1 MDTGHGGFAYLF
13 AHAYSLTVIHVSIA
27 GASGYTGAELLRW
40 LLGHPAV
47 QLAHL
52 SADRQAGRPVAEV
65 WPSLRGLVEVDLVS
79 PDWARLGAESDLVF
93 LALPHGLAMQ
103 AAPAILAGGARV
115 IDLGA
120 DFRLRDPAVYEAC
133 YGLPHSATDL
143 LTEAVYGLPELG
155 RQRIRS
161 ARLVANPGCYPTA
174 AALALAP
181 LAEAGL
187 LGPRVL
193 VDGKSGVSGAGRKAE
208 PGLAYC
214 EVEGG
219 LRAYG
224 VARHRHAPE
233 MAQALTDLGGPAAV
247 AFAPHLVPMPRGLMC
262 TCYVPLA
269 LEASDELPD
278 EAAVHARY
286 AERYA
291 GEPFLRFLGPDLPDT
306 KATLGANFCDVG
318 LRLDAG
324 TRTLIAMAA
333 LDNLVKGAAGQAIQN
348 MNLMFGRPE
357 TEGLWAAPVFP

>member
-1 MDTGHGGFAYLF
+1 M
-13 AHAYSLTVIHVSIA
+13 IRVSIA

-40 LLGHPAV
+40 LLRHPAV

-65 WPSLRGLVEVDLVS
+65 WPGLRGLVEGDLVP
-79 PDWARLGAESDLVF
+79 PDWTRLGAESDLVF
-93 LALPHGLAMQ
+93 LALPHGLAMH
-103 AAPAILAGGARV
+103 AAPAILAAGARV

-120 DFRLRDPAVYEAC
+120 DFRLRDPAVYEAW
-133 YGLPHSATDL
+133 YGLPHSAPDL
-143 LTEAVYGLPELG
+143 LAEAVYGLPELG
-155 RQRIRS
+155 RERIHA

-193 VDGKSGVSGAGRKAE
+193 VDGKSGVSGAGRKADL
-208 PGLAYC
+208 GLAYC

-224 VARHRHAPE
+224 VGRHRHAPE
-233 MAQALTDLGGPAAV
+233 MAQTLADLGGPVAV

-262 TCYVPLA
+262 TCYVPLESGA
-269 LEASDELPD
+269 TDAVSDAIPDPPLD
-278 EAAVHARY
+278 EAAIHARY
-286 AERYA
+286 AARYA
-291 GEPFLRFLGPDLPDT
+291 GEPFLRFLGPDLPET

-348 MNLMFGRPE
+348 MNLMFHRPE
-357 TEGLWAAPVFP
+357 TEGLWAAPVYP